1 MNLLIFNIGD
11 SIKEG
16 FAGIILTLDG
26 IIYGLIS
33 SMYKVYTLLA
43 SARILSSDAFTM
55 IANKLYVIIGVAMLF
70 VLAYSILR
78 AIIDPDQAGKG
89 DMAGGK
95 IVKGVITCVL
105 GLALT
110 PVIFNVLYQGQ
121 DIILKQNIIGKMF
134 FASDSKVTSHEDI
147 KLDDEVLLESGEVKD
162 DDSLYDSAGNMV
174 AVYIWQAFFYPSELV
189 DVSDDDITAKSADY
203 FINPSLTAAASVG
216 CAVGLG
222 GAAIAAAVTAAAFLP
237 WTLAFSGPAVAATVI
252 ACAGAVVGGISNA
265 VDLANTEKITLAEAV
280 NYAVSTGDFGI
291 FVIFANNY
299 IEGEITYNWG
309 FSTIV
314 GLFVAYAF
322 LSFSIDMA
330 VRAAKLAYYQVIA
343 PIPLILQILPKFKSN
358 FDKWLKNIIST
369 FLEVFVRLSVVYIV
383 VYIIAHLNT
392 LTSSG
397 AALWN
402 NQNISLGLGFMG
414 RLILILGLVIFAR
427 QAPKIITDTFGI
439 PAGDMKL
446 GLGKKLADGGAF
458 TAAATVGAAVG
469 GLAQNVGAS
478 VVKTRQNLA
487 NAHTASSK
495 LRVLGGGIVSAA
507 GSGVAGGLSAGT
519 RTGYRGIRDMA
530 HGKPMNMRDVRDATA
545 NGVRESNDRRVAREN
560 YRTSHQSDQALG
572 GVVHGALAGH
582 INDLT
587 SSARS
592 FLSGGTVDTSYY
604 DNQVAALNKFKS
616 LKGQLEDNVKDQ
628 SITDAQNE
636 VDRLKGQSV
645 KDYVYSEQ
653 QKIEKNK
660 AREAILKR
668 ADGMSD
674 ADYDAAFAS
683 KIASLKSQYTISPTT
698 MNSADKTAYEDFV
711 NRFGSD
717 VSTAG
722 LERAFKAD
730 FESRYGKLSDFVLD
744 PTSDAYTKATASFN
758 AQLKSATDKVKEAKM
773 KAVQSKLI
781 EAISTGVDNDTS
793 RSLKDFMRDNQ
804 SLFRNAN
811 GTMINGERLEVYLE
825 KQFGSNILNG
835 QIDMSKMFN
844 GKTYEL
850 KLDNDNVVKV
860 DFSHGDPIYNINDGD
875 PAHQN
880 MSKEAF
886 SQHLSGNKIKIS
898 STDVGSDFDP
908 FKDMKTD
915 SEKARDDIINSYEY
929 QDAQSRKRQQ
939 SEKK

>member
-11 SIKEG
+11 SIKEAFIG
-16 FAGIILTLDG
+16 VLLTLDG
-26 IIYGLIS
+26 IVYGLIS
-33 SMYKVYTLLA
+33 TIYKIYIRIA
-43 SARILSSDAFTM
+43 SARILTNEAFTV
-55 IANKLYVIIGVAMLF
+55 IANKMYVIIGVAVLF
-70 VLAYSILR
+70 VLAYSIIR
-78 AIIDPDQAGKG
+78 SIIDPDQLGKG
-89 DMAGGK
+89 DMSGK
-95 IVKGVITCVL
+95 KIISGVITCVL

-110 PVIFNVLYQGQ
+110 PVIFNVIYQGQ
-121 DIILKQNIIGKMF
+121 EIILKQNILGKIF
-134 FASDSKVTSHEDI
+134 LASDSRTTKY
-147 KLDDEVLLESGEVKD
+147 DDVVVNDQVVASGGEIKD
-162 DDSLYDSAGNMV
+162 DDVLYDDAGNVV
-174 AVYIWQAFFYPSELV
+174 AAYIWQSFFLPSDLSNATEET
-189 DVSDDDITAKSADY
+189 IKATTADY
-203 FINPSLTAAASVG
+203 FVNPSVTALTTAG
-216 CAVGLG
+216 CAVGALVAVG
-222 GAAIAAAVTAAAFLP
+222 GAIAGVFSFGVGTFLGLVAV
-237 WTLAFSGPAVAATVI
+237 SAV
-252 ACAGAVVGGISNA
+252 CGASVGMNISNA
-265 VDLANTEKITLAEAV
+265 VDAALGDEITLSEAFS
-280 NYAVSTGDFGI
+280 YAMSSGDFGI
-291 FVIFANNY
+291 FVIFANGY
-299 IEGEITYNWG
+299 IEGDIQYFWG
-309 FSTIV
+309 ISTLV

-330 VRAAKLAYYQVIA
+330 VRAAKLAYFQVIA

-358 FDKWLKNIIST
+358 FEKWVKNIVST
-369 FLEVFVRLSVVYIV
+369 FLEVFVRLSIVYVI
-383 VYIIAHLNT
+383 VYIISHITTLVPSFTEMLKDENVGIGLAFLNRT
-392 LTSSG
+392 
-397 AALWN
+397 
-402 NQNISLGLGFMG
+402 
-414 RLILILGLVIFAR
+414 ILIVGLVIFGKK
-427 QAPKIITDTFGI
+427 APGMISDTFGI
-439 PAGDMKL
+439 QTGDMKL
-446 GLGKKLADGGAF
+446 GLGKKLAEGGAF
-458 TAAATVGAAVG
+458 TAVATVGAVG
-469 GLAQNVGAS
+469 GSLAQNFGANFTR
-478 VVKTRQNLA
+478 TRQEMAKKDTYTGKFGALTKGLA
-487 NAHTASSK
+487 RST
-495 LRVLGGGIVSAA
+495 V
-507 GSGVAGGLSAGT
+507 SGVAGGLSAGT

-530 HGKPMNMRDVRDATA
+530 HGKPMNMRDVKDATA
-545 NGVRESNDRRVAREN
+545 NGVREANDKRISREN
-560 YRTSHQSDQALG
+560 YRIDHQSDQAL

-592 FLSGGTVDTSYY
+592 FLSGGSVDTSYY

-674 ADYDAAFAS
+674 ADYDAAFAT
-683 KIASLKSQYTISPTT
+683 KIASLKSQYTMSPTT
-698 MNSADKTAYEDFV
+698 MDSADKIAYEDFV

-844 GKTYEL
+844 GRTYEL
-850 KLDNDNVVKV
+850 KLDNDNVVNV
-860 DFSHGDPIYNINDGD
+860 DFSHGDPLYNINDGD

-886 SQHLSGNKIKIS
+886 SQHLSGNNIKIS

-908 FKDMKTD
+908 FKNMKTD